1 MRTQLPQDITTQ
13 IDKFL
18 AKFPD
23 DQRQSAVISSLFVVQ
38 KNNGG
43 WLSTE
48 LMDAVA
54 DYIGMPKIAVYE
66 VASFYSLFDLEEVGK
81 HKIYLCTNIA
91 CMLRG
96 SKSIAQYLQ
105 SKLNIKFNETTADGK
120 VTLKS
125 AECLGACGGA
135 PMLQLDDQYHENL
148 TFERIDALL
157 EELD

>member
-1 MRTQLPQDITTQ
+1 MSTQLPQDITVQ
-13 IDKFL
+13 IDRFL
-18 AKFPD
+18 AKFPA

-38 KNNGG
+38 KHNGG

-66 VASFYSLFDLEEVGK
+66 VATFYSLFDLEKVGR

-96 SKSIAQYLQ
+96 SKDIAKYLQ
-105 SKLNIKFNETTADGK
+105 SKLQIKFNQTTVDGK
-120 VTLKS
+120 ITLKS

-157 EELD
+157 QELD